1 MVSAYTDSKH
11 AIARAVVVS
20 GLGVLLGF
28 ALYQLSAFTPTRKPF
43 QFTLSSVTIGLAYAA
58 SKAHNTRN
66 GVAALFV
73 WYVLL
78 TGFVREFNFWLP
90 ILNLA
95 YIGGMTGATLVH
107 QHFAKRGLVK
117 GAVGRIVLAGVIV
130 AVANGLIVWFLSLFY
145 LKTAISHAAAIMET
159 VFFNLQ
165 LGALIGVA
173 TGLGMEVAECLIAK
187 YSDPRLGLEHDN
199 TANGRHD

>member
-1 MVSAYTDSKH
+1 MVSTHNRWKH
-11 AIARAVVVS
+11 AITRAVVVS
-20 GLGVLLGF
+20 SLGILLGF
-28 ALYQLSAFTPTRKPF
+28 ALYQLSAFTPTLKTF
-43 QFTLSSVTIGLAYAA
+43 QFTLSSVTIGIAYAA

-73 WYVLL
+73 WYVIL
-78 TGFVREFNFWLP
+78 TGLVREFNFWLL

-117 GAVGRIVLAGVIV
+117 GAIGRIVLAGVIV

-145 LKTAISHAAAIMET
+145 LKTTISHAAAIMET

-173 TGLGMEVAECLIAK
+173 TGLGMEVAEYLIAK
-187 YSDPRLGLEHDN
+187 DFGPRQGLKHDK
-199 TANGRHD
+199 T